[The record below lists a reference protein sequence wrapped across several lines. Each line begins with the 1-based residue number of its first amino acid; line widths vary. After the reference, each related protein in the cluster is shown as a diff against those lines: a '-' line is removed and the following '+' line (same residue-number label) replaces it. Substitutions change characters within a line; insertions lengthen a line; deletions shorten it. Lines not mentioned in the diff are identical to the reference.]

1 MPGSYEVESLK
12 LYMDEETLAQE
23 EALTAEQLQSWL
35 SDHSQFLRDETLNR
49 AFNLLPDEQEIDQF
63 LVVLIDAVGE
73 GVGGRLRLAQSWADN
88 NVGSD
93 PVYANDWLAVLRTA
107 KDVIAD
113 KLSAELNSVESLAYF
128 REYDHVLTY
137 MIIEVTKLASDV
149 DRAELLDHM
158 VDLRAR
164 MARLEQNKASFIK
177 VAAHELRTPL
187 TLLQGYASMM
197 HAMRSPD
204 MNQMRLMMNGID
216 SGIDRLK
223 AIIGDMIDV
232 TLIDAETIHIHYQPV
247 YLNKM
252 ISMVVE
258 NVKRLSE
265 SRRVN
270 FEIQP
275 SPVEGP
281 IYADP
286 ERLFQALDKVV
297 ANSLKFTPDG
307 GSVRVRS
314 YFSRPSEKSNGSEG
328 YITIEI
334 QDTGIGIEPVN
345 LERIFEVFSGIHDFS
360 LHSSGKSKFK
370 GGGPGL
376 GLPIARGIIEAHGG
390 RLWADS
396 PGCDEIT
403 CPGSTF
409 FIDLP
414 IRTAPPGITD
424 Q

>member
-1 MPGSYEVESLK
+1 
-12 LYMDEETLAQE
+12 LAQE
-23 EALTAEQLQSWL
+23 EALTAEQLQGWL
-35 SDHSQFLRDETLNR
+35 SEHSESLRDETLNR
-49 AFNLLPDEQEIDQF
+49 AFNLLPDDNEIDQF
-63 LVVLIDAVGE
+63 LVVLIEAVGE
-73 GVGGRLRLAQSWADN
+73 GVGGRLRLAQSWADTH
-88 NVGSD
+88 VGSD

-113 KLSAELNSVESLAYF
+113 RLSAEFDTAESLAYF
-128 REYDHVLTY
+128 REYDHILTY

-158 VDLRAR
+158 VDLRNR

-247 YLNKM
+247 YLDKM

-258 NVKRLSE
+258 NVKRQSDT
-265 SRRVN
+265 RRVH
-270 FEIQP
+270 FEVQP

-307 GSVRVRS
+307 GTVKVRS

-334 QDTGIGIEPVN
+334 QDTGIGIEPIN

-396 PGCDEIT
+396 PGCDEMT

-414 IRTAPPGITD
+414 IRTSPPGVTN
-424 Q
+424 

>member
-1 MPGSYEVESLK
+1 M
-12 LYMDEETLAQE
+12 AQE
-23 EALTAEQLQSWL
+23 QTLTADHLHGWL
-35 SDHSQFLRDETLNR
+35 KDHSVSLRDETLDR
-49 AFNLLPDEQEIDQF
+49 AYNLLPDEQEIDQF
-63 LVVLIDAVGE
+63 LAVLLEAVGE
-73 GVGGRLRLAQSWADN
+73 GVGGRLRLAQSWADTH
-88 NVGSD
+88 VGSD

-113 KLSAELNSVESLAYF
+113 RLSADFDTADSLAYF
-128 REYDHVLTY
+128 REYDHILTY

-158 VDLRAR
+158 VDLRNR

-204 MNQMRLMMNGID
+204 MTQMRLMMNGID

-247 YLNKM
+247 YLDKM

-258 NVKRLSE
+258 NVKRQSDN
-265 SRRVN
+265 RRVN
-270 FEIQP
+270 FEVQP

-307 GSVRVRS
+307 GTVKIRS
-314 YFSRPSEKSNGSEG
+314 YFSRPSEKSNGAEG
-328 YITIEI
+328 YITIEVN
-334 QDTGIGIEPVN
+334 DTGIGIEPVN

-360 LHSSGKSKFK
+360 LHSSGKTKFK

-396 PGCDEIT
+396 PGCDEMT

-414 IRTAPPGITD
+414 IRTSPPGVSN

>member
-1 MPGSYEVESLK
+1 MTDRQALTDK
-12 LYMDEETLAQE
+12 QART
-23 EALTAEQLQSWL
+23 EALQLWLKDQSI
-35 SDHSQFLRDETLNR
+35 HLRDETMDR
-49 AFNLLPDEQEIDQF
+49 AFNLLPDEQQVDQF
-63 LVVLIDAVGE
+63 FTVLGEAVVE
-73 GVGGRLRLAQSWADN
+73 EVGGRLRLAQSWADTH
-88 NVGSD
+88 VGAD
-93 PVYANDWLAVLRTA
+93 PVFANDWLAVLRTA

-113 KLSAELNSVESLAYF
+113 ALTDDFDTAEALAYF
-128 REYDHVLTY
+128 REYDHILTY
-137 MIIEVTKLASDV
+137 MLIEVTKLASDV

-158 VDLRAR
+158 VDLRQR

-204 MNQMRLMMNGID
+204 ASQMKLLMSGID
-216 SGIDRLK
+216 SGIARLK
-223 AIIGDMIDV
+223 DIIGDMIDV

-247 YLNKM
+247 YLDKM
-252 ISMVVE
+252 ILMVVE
-258 NVKRLSE
+258 NVKRQSE
-265 SRRVN
+265 ARRVN
-270 FEIQP
+270 FEISP
-275 SPVEGP
+275 SPLDGP

-307 GSVRVRS
+307 GSVYIRS
-314 YFSRPSEKSNGSEG
+314 YFSRPSDKSNGSEG

-414 IRTAPPGITD
+414 IHTTPPGVTN
-424 Q
+424 

>member
-1 MPGSYEVESLK
+1 MK
-12 LYMDEETLAQE
+12 DK
-23 EALTAEQLQSWL
+23 LQSWL
-35 SDHSQFLRDETLNR
+35 RDHAAALRDETLDR
-49 AFNLLPDEQEIDQF
+49 ALNLLPDDQELDQF
-63 LVVLIDAVGE
+63 LLVLTEAVGE
-73 GVGGRLRLAQSWADN
+73 GVGGRLRLAQSWADT

-93 PVYANDWLAVLRTA
+93 PIYANDWLAVLRTA

-113 KLSAELNSVESLAYF
+113 ALAAEFNTAEALAYF

-158 VDLRAR
+158 VDLRQR

-204 MNQMRLMMNGID
+204 LAQMNLMMNGID
-216 SGIDRLK
+216 SGISRLR

-232 TLIDAETIHIHYQPV
+232 TLIDAETIHIHYQP
-247 YLNKM
+247 LHLDKM
-252 ISMVVE
+252 ISMVIDT
-258 NVKRLSE
+258 VKRQSQE
-265 SRRVN
+265 RRVH
-270 FEIQP
+270 FEIIP
-275 SPVEGP
+275 SPLEGP

-286 ERLFQALDKVV
+286 ERLFQALEKII
-297 ANSLKFTPDG
+297 ANSLKYTPDG
-307 GSVRVRS
+307 GTVYVRS
-314 YFSRPSEKSNGSEG
+314 YFSRPNEKSNGSDG
-328 YITIEI
+328 YITVEI

-360 LHSSGKSKFK
+360 LHSSGKSKFM

-396 PGCDEIT
+396 PGFDETT

-414 IRTAPPGITD
+414 IRISPPGTI

>member
-1 MPGSYEVESLK
+1 MRDK
-12 LYMDEETLAQE
+12 
-23 EALTAEQLQSWL
+23 LQSWL
-35 SDHSQFLRDETLNR
+35 RDHATALRDETLDR
-49 AFNLLPDEQEIDQF
+49 ALNLLPDDQEIDQF
-63 LVVLIDAVGE
+63 LTVLIEAVGE
-73 GVGGRLRLAQSWADN
+73 GVGGRLRLAQSWADTH
-88 NVGSD
+88 VGSD
-93 PVYANDWLAVLRTA
+93 PIYANDWLAVLRTA

-113 KLSAELNSVESLAYF
+113 TLSTEFDTAESLAYF

-137 MIIEVTKLASDV
+137 MIIEVTRLASDV

-158 VDLRAR
+158 VDLRQR

-204 MNQMRLMMNGID
+204 MTQMQLMMNGID
-216 SGIDRLK
+216 SGISRLR

-232 TLIDAETIHIHYQPV
+232 TLIDAETIHIHYQPIH
-247 YLNKM
+247 LDKM
-252 ISMVVE
+252 VSMVID
-258 NVKRLSE
+258 NVKRQSE
-265 SRRVN
+265 ERRVH
-270 FEIQP
+270 FEITA
-275 SPVEGP
+275 SPLEGP

-286 ERLFQALDKVV
+286 ERLFQALEKII
-297 ANSLKFTPDG
+297 ANSLKYTPDG
-307 GSVRVRS
+307 GVVYVRS
-314 YFSRPSEKSNGSEG
+314 YFSRPNEKSNGSDG
-328 YITIEI
+328 FITVEI

-360 LHSSGKSKFK
+360 LHSSGKSKFM

-396 PGCDEIT
+396 PGFDEST

-414 IRTAPPGITD
+414 IRTSPPGTV

>member
-1 MPGSYEVESLK
+1 MNGQAL
-12 LYMDEETLAQE
+12 MDGQ
-23 EALTAEQLQSWL
+23 ALIDELQTWL
-35 SDHSQFLRDETLNR
+35 QNHSVALRDETLDR

-63 LVVLIDAVGE
+63 LAILIEAVGE
-73 GVGGRLRLAQSWADN
+73 GVGGRLRLAQSWADT

-113 KLSAELNSVESLAYF
+113 ALAAEFDTAESLAYF
-128 REYDHVLTY
+128 REYDHILTY

-158 VDLRAR
+158 VDLRQR

-204 MNQMRLMMNGID
+204 ANQLNLMMSGID
-216 SGIDRLK
+216 SGISRLK
-223 AIIGDMIDV
+223 DIIGDMIDV

-247 YLNKM
+247 YLDKM
-252 ISMVVE
+252 ISMVADNIKRHSE
-258 NVKRLSE
+258 N
-265 SRRVN
+265 RRVH
-270 FEIQP
+270 FEIAP
-275 SPVEGP
+275 SPLDTP

-286 ERLFQALDKVV
+286 ERLFQALDKIV

-307 GSVRVRS
+307 GSVQIRT
-314 YFSRPSEKSNGSEG
+314 YFSRPNEKSNGSEG

-396 PGCDEIT
+396 PGCDEMT

-409 FIDLP
+409 YIDLP
-414 IRTAPPGITD
+414 IRTSPPDGSV
-424 Q
+424 